1 MMKKTKMV
9 GQEPSVESLVWAGSA
24 PAATVEEQLHDYE
37 VMRVELNARMPAIM
51 REAVD
56 IMQGPLSPVEQ
67 WLADARA
74 CQAVYQSGNV
84 VSVEALQSLVTRAVG
99 LLG

>member
-1 MMKKTKMV
+1 MMKKTKMD
-9 GQEPSVESLVWAGSA
+9 ERLVVDTAEAERVIAAARASIAASMELELGDEVWKRA
-24 PAATVEEQLHDYE
+24 PD
-37 VMRVELNARMPAIM
+37 
-51 REAVD
+51 
-56 IMQGPLSPVEQ
+56 VEQ

-84 VSVEALQSLVTRAVG
+84 VSVAELQRLVTRAVG